1 MTKEYFFLV
10 EASIGFS
17 GAVTKLSSDVENI
30 HHVSDIVDYV
40 KGLMDELNF
49 VDAAELLDSMAKA
62 RKSEWYEYDFH
73 ASSTPPRPLSS
84 FEDVEKF
91 LK

>member
-1 MTKEYFFLV
+1 MTKEYFYLA

-17 GAVTKLSSDVENI
+17 GAVEKLSSDFETI
-30 HHVSDIVDYV
+30 HHVSAIVDYI
-40 KGLMDELNF
+40 KGLMDEMNF
-49 VDAAELLDSMAKA
+49 LDAAELLASMAKA

-91 LK
+91 LN